1 MLNSVEITLRPIQ
14 EDELSLLYGL
24 YRDPAFAATNWYG
37 FRTVAALARDH
48 AENELLG
55 DDVGRLMVQAD
66 GAAAGMVSYSRGR
79 YSIRGDYFEIG
90 CAMFPEFRGRGIGWR
105 AQALLTAYV
114 FEHFP
119 VHRVQAGTQREN
131 VAEQKAL
138 LKAGFQLEGVVRA
151 AEFRAGQWRD
161 CLLYSRLRDDP
172 APEL

>member
-1 MLNSVEITLRPIQ
+1 MLEAVEITLRPVR

-24 YRDPAFAATNWYG
+24 YRDPEFAATNWYG
-37 FRTVAALARDH
+37 FRPAAGLARDH
-48 AENELLG
+48 AQNELLG
-55 DDVGRLMVQAD
+55 EDLGRLMVQAD
-66 GAAAGMVSYSRGR
+66 GEPAGMVSYSRGR
-79 YSIRGDYFEIG
+79 YSIRGDYFDIG

-119 VHRVQAGTQREN
+119 VQRVQAATQPEN

-151 AEFRAGQWRD
+151 AEFRAGRWRD

-172 APEL
+172 APEI